1 MGMQVGGVEG
11 EDGVKLGGGGGGVN
25 CSGAPEL
32 TDGAC
37 GEAGKEATDSYDEA
51 AESNDSCDEAVE
63 SAVHEAGCSSSCA
76 AA

>member
-1 MGMQVGGVEG
+1 MQVGGAEG
-11 EDGVKLGGGGGGVN
+11 EGGVKLGGVCGGVN
-25 CSGAPEL
+25 CSGAPES
-32 TDGAC
+32 TDGAF